1 MIKIINGSQLENDLT
16 KMNLKETFGDIIG
29 QVFDAIMA
37 DKLQPG
43 MSLSIYK
50 YGNHDADKLDYFG
63 IYFRLP
69 EETEENSEIN
79 VIYVGYEKN

>member
-1 MIKIINGSQLENDLT
+1 MIKIINGNQLENDLN
-16 KMNLKETFGDIIG
+16 KMRLKETFGDIIG

-50 YGNHDADKLDYFG
+50 YGNQEVDYFG
-63 IYFRLP
+63 IYFRLS

-79 VIYVGYEKN
+79 VIYIGYEKNN